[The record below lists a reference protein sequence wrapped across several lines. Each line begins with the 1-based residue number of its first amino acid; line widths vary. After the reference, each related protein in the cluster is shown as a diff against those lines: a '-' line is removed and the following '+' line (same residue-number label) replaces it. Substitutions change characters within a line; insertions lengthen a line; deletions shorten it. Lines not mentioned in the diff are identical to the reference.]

1 MPDVVLRRFTKELE
15 GSKGSVDYHQI
26 WRYTKGGK
34 LPRVIRWLALNPN
47 LARALAD
54 DADEIASS
62 SEISNDQTSLQPNE
76 AERTA

>member
-34 LPRVIRWLALNPN
+34 MPRVLMWLALHPN

-54 DADEIASS
+54 DADEIANQSS
-62 SEISNDQTSLQPNE
+62 PTNE
-76 AERTA
+76 ERPAQ